1 MIDTTSPY
9 TEVIKNNGKN
19 AVKEA
24 VELSNE
30 WYESYIERH
39 TFGLLCFTP
48 DVTAKLAIA
57 RYEWIL
63 RAARKSIFETFSN
76 DDLYIIAVSLQ
87 REVAIPNDYPIA
99 RAIADDNSILWANHR
114 ESKYSIL
121 IEKLLKITPAEEMAM
136 RDVVEQFWHGEHRPG
151 YWIPEH
157 MSKQREEATNVR

>member
-1 MIDTTSPY
+1 MIDITSSH
-9 TEVIKNNGKN
+9 TEVIKNSGKD
-19 AVKEA
+19 AVNEA

-30 WYESYIERH
+30 WYDSYVDKH

-48 DVTAKLAIA
+48 EVTAKLAIA

-63 RAARKSIFETFSN
+63 HAARKLIFEAFSN

-99 RAIADDNSILWANHR
+99 KAIADDNSILWANR
-114 ESKYSIL
+114 SESKYSTL
-121 IEKLLKITPAEEMAM
+121 IEKLLKITPAEEMAL
-136 RDVVEQFWHGEHRPG
+136 RDIVEQFWHGEHTPG

-157 MSKQREEATNVR
+157 MSKQREEAY